1 MSRRTTPARADRRI
15 ETRTP
20 ANALVKM
27 RLLSHLAPPIS
38 GRLVDISATGFRAAH
53 TETALSPGE
62 IVEFDWTSAHGRARV
77 VWTRIM
83 GDSVESGFLI
93 LPIAS

>member
-1 MSRRTTPARADRRI
+1 MSRRTSPAGADRRI
-15 ETRTP
+15 EPRIP
-20 ANALVKM
+20 ADAEVKM
-27 RLLSHLAPPIS
+27 RLLSHLALPIS
-38 GRLVDISATGFRAAH
+38 GWLVDISTTGFRAAH

-62 IVEFDWTSAHGRARV
+62 IVEFDWTGAHGRARV

>member
-1 MSRRTTPARADRRI
+1 MSRRTSRAGADRRL
-15 ETRTP
+15 EPRLP
-20 ANALVKM
+20 ANLEVKM
-27 RLLSHLAPPIS
+27 RLLDHLVPPIS
-38 GRLVDISATGFRAAH
+38 GRLVDISTIGFRATH

-62 IVEFDWTSAHGRARV
+62 IVEFDWESVVGRARV

-93 LPIAS
+93 LPKAS